1 MTGRGAVRALIS
13 DFGGV
18 LTTQP
23 VSVITACA
31 EKSGVPVEDLERA
44 LDRAT
49 EVSGGRNPL
58 LELEKGAIS
67 ENEFLRSLEDQL
79 GDGRKVPNF
88 RESYLEQLR
97 PNRAMIEYVRALP
110 ARDVRMAL
118 LTNSVR
124 EWAPHWRRK
133 MPDVDELFE
142 VVVDS
147 SFVGLRKPEREI
159 YALTLE
165 RLGAGLEAGDCVF
178 VDDLEA
184 NCEAAREVGMHAVL
198 FLDADQA
205 IAELEAALGPRG

>member
-49 EVSGGRNPL
+49 EVSGCNPL

-79 GDGRKVPNF
+79 GDGREVPNF

-97 PNRAMIEYVRALP
+97 PNQAMIEYVRALP

-165 RLGAGLEAGDCVF
+165 RLGGGLEAGDCVF
-178 VDDLEA
+178 VDDMEA
-184 NCEAAREVGMHAVL
+184 NCEAAREMGMHAVL